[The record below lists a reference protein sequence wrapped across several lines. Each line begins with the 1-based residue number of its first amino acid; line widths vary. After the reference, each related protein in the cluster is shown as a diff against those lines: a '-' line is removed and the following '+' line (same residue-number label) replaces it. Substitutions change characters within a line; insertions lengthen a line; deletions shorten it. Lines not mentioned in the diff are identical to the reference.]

1 MTEKTYQRILLDKK
15 EEFLEA
21 LGSNFEGLAEA
32 EDRLGAD
39 ADKIAHDE
47 FVLLQVN
54 QSLYTQLRQVE
65 EALKR
70 LELGEYGRCLGCGE
84 AIPPKRLE
92 AIPWARFCMACQDAA
107 LRFPLPEEMARLARE
122 A

>member
-21 LGSNFEGLAEA
+21 LGSNFQGLAEA

-70 LELGEYGRCLGCGE
+70 LELGDYGRCLGCGV
-84 AIPPKRLE
+84 AIPPKRLQ
-92 AIPWARFCMACQDAA
+92 AIPWARFCMACQDAT
-107 LRFPLPEEMARLARE
+107 LSFLLPEMPRLGRE

>member
-1 MTEKTYQRILLDKK
+1 MTGKTYQKVLLDKK

-21 LGSNFEGLAEA
+21 LGSNCQELAGA

-39 ADKIAHDE
+39 ADKIAHDD

-54 QSLYTQLRQVE
+54 ESLYTQLRQVE
-65 EALKR
+65 DALKR
-70 LELGEYGRCLGCGE
+70 LELGDYGRCLGCGG
-84 AIPPKRLE
+84 AIPLKRLE
-92 AIPWARFCMACQDAA
+92 AVPWARFCVACQDAA
-107 LRFPLPEEMARLARE
+107 RGFPLPEMGRLGKE

>member
-15 EEFLEA
+15 AEFLEV
-21 LGSNFEGLAEA
+21 LGSNCQELVEA

-39 ADKIAHDE
+39 ADKIAHDD

-54 QSLYTQLRQVE
+54 ESLYTQLRQVE
-65 EALKR
+65 DALKR
-70 LELGEYGRCLGCGE
+70 LELGEYGRCLGCGG
-84 AIPPKRLE
+84 AIPLKRLQ
-92 AIPWARFCMACQDAA
+92 AVPWARFCVACQDAA
-107 LRFPLPEEMARLARE
+107 RSFSIPGMARLGKE